1 MATAGSG
8 DVLTG
13 VVLALL
19 AQGYPAEEAAKIG
32 TYVHGLAGDFARKK
46 QGVIS
51 MTQET
56 LSVICIG
63 LASGKRIKVNNL

>member
-13 VVLALL
+13 VLLALL
-19 AQGYPAEEAAKIG
+19 TQGYPAEEAAKIG

-46 QGVIS
+46 QGV
-51 MTQET
+51 T
-56 LSVICIG
+56 V
-63 LASGKRIKVNNL
+63 